1 MIAQWLEQMTDD
13 RKVPVRIAQAPLQNF
28 GNSVYPLCQCHSEQ
42 LLKAV
47 GPFYMV
53 STPGEV
59 NNPAHA
65 DKCVT
70 CCRGVHILEKD
81 NSKINRSCVSP

>member
-1 MIAQWLEQMTDD
+1 MIAQWLEQVSDD
-13 RKVPVRIAQAPLQNF
+13 QKVPVRIAQALLRNF
-28 GNSVYPLCQCHSEQ
+28 GNSVYPLICLS
-42 LLKAV
+42 LL
-47 GPFYMV
+47 V
-53 STPGEV
+53 SMPGEV